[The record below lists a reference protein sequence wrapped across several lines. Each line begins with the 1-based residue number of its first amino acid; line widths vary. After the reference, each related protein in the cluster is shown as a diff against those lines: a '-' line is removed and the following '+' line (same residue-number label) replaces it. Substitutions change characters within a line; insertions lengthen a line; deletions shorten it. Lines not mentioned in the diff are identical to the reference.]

1 MTESMRHVSRREV
14 PSFSLWKL
22 FFFKLFM
29 WHMDQIQYNY
39 FQTFAH
45 LINSILL
52 RSLNIEVYSIILNLL
67 ILI

>member
-1 MTESMRHVSRREV
+1 
-14 PSFSLWKL
+14 
-22 FFFKLFM
+22 
-29 WHMDQIQYNY
+29 MDQIQYNY